1 MARYFH
7 GAAHYA
13 PCVTVVQVPNQQLH
27 HLAANTGQRLP
38 LHMQLNGTSHLSARP
53 QAYSAGLANATYIP
67 GTGLQYGGAAPH
79 LHQRAPIPH
88 HASDASYLQQDPQA
102 LAAAAAAAANA
113 AVYKRTAGLPPHIQ
127 QQLLR
132 SGQVLP
138 NQAAPR
144 PPNGLLFETNDI
156 DLSGTL
162 SMLNLQLYG
171 RLQLATCVVCD
182 CCTCVCTVNARH
194 LGVCCCCKCRLCWS
208 AESVLFGCCRLKL
221 LCVMYQHVVMFT
233 GWCPVGNMAGVN
245 LQICT
250 AMYSFMSQ
258 SVSPDSHM
266 SSHYLLCT
274 CCMQASPQHSCR
286 C

>member
-1 MARYFH
+1 M
-7 GAAHYA
+7 GANHCS

-88 HASDASYLQQDPQA
+88 HASDTAYLQQDPQA
-102 LAAAAAAAANA
+102 LAAAA

-162 SMLNLQLYG
+162 CMLTL
-171 RLQLATCVVCD
+171 
-182 CCTCVCTVNARH
+182 
-194 LGVCCCCKCRLCWS
+194 
-208 AESVLFGCCRLKL
+208 
-221 LCVMYQHVVMFT
+221 
-233 GWCPVGNMAGVN
+233 
-245 LQICT
+245 
-250 AMYSFMSQ
+250 
-258 SVSPDSHM
+258 
-266 SSHYLLCT
+266 
-274 CCMQASPQHSCR
+274 
-286 C
+286 

>member
-1 MARYFH
+1 MFFEQLNH
-7 GAAHYA
+7 GL
-13 PCVTVVQVPNQQLH
+13 CVAIVQVPTQQLH

-38 LHMQLNGTSHLSARP
+38 LHMQMNGTSHLSTRP

-102 LAAAAAAAANA
+102 LAAAAAAANAANA

-138 NQAAPR
+138 NQPAPR
-144 PPNGLLFETNDI
+144 PPNGLLFENNDI

-162 SMLNLQLYG
+162 SMLTLYLYDW
-171 RLQLATCVVCD
+171 LQLAT
-182 CCTCVCTVNARH
+182 
-194 LGVCCCCKCRLCWS
+194 
-208 AESVLFGCCRLKL
+208 
-221 LCVMYQHVVMFT
+221 
-233 GWCPVGNMAGVN
+233 
-245 LQICT
+245 
-250 AMYSFMSQ
+250 
-258 SVSPDSHM
+258 
-266 SSHYLLCT
+266 
-274 CCMQASPQHSCR
+274 
-286 C
+286 

>member
-1 MARYFH
+1 MVILLYHCFSFARRIL
-7 GAAHYA
+7 GAAHYSL
-13 PCVTVVQVPNQQLH
+13 CVAILQVPNQQLH

-38 LHMQLNGTSHLSARP
+38 LHMQVNGASHLSARP

-67 GTGLQYGGAAPH
+67 GTGLQYGGAGPH
-79 LHQRAPIPH
+79 VHQRAPIPH

-156 DLSGTL
+156 DLSGTRFMLAL
-162 SMLNLQLYG
+162 SCM
-171 RLQLATCVVCD
+171 T
-182 CCTCVCTVNARH
+182 
-194 LGVCCCCKCRLCWS
+194 
-208 AESVLFGCCRLKL
+208 GC
-221 LCVMYQHVVMFT
+221 
-233 GWCPVGNMAGVN
+233 N
-245 LQICT
+245 
-250 AMYSFMSQ
+250 S
-258 SVSPDSHM
+258 
-266 SSHYLLCT
+266 
-274 CCMQASPQHSCR
+274 
-286 C
+286 

>member
-1 MARYFH
+1 MVPGGVLCSEDNLSECRGCACKSILGDHWPSWRGQPANIECVTSTSIELTGTVCLPSVVDDSMLLALSVLQAFVTASCHIWSTCLTIACHSFARRIL
-7 GAAHYA
+7 GAAHYGL
-13 PCVTVVQVPNQQLH
+13 CVTVVQVPNQQLH

-53 QAYSAGLANATYIP
+53 QAYSTGLANATYIP

-113 AVYKRTAGLPPHIQ
+113 AAANAAVYKRTAGLPPHIQ

-162 SMLNLQLYG
+162 SILML
-171 RLQLATCVVCD
+171 
-182 CCTCVCTVNARH
+182 
-194 LGVCCCCKCRLCWS
+194 
-208 AESVLFGCCRLKL
+208 
-221 LCVMYQHVVMFT
+221 
-233 GWCPVGNMAGVN
+233 
-245 LQICT
+245 
-250 AMYSFMSQ
+250 
-258 SVSPDSHM
+258 
-266 SSHYLLCT
+266 
-274 CCMQASPQHSCR
+274 
-286 C
+286 